1 MQTPLLSVAP
11 DLNSPTSVQVAMML
25 AEHLDISVAEA
36 CHHFG
41 TAITERNAEDAYAQ
55 KSDGTLCVAGLAQA
69 LTSSFVKVRGMGGV
83 LLES

>member
-1 MQTPLLSVAP
+1 
-11 DLNSPTSVQVAMML
+11 MML

-55 KSDGTLCVAGLAQA
+55 KSDGTLCVAGKIISRAQA
-69 LTSSFVKVRGMGGV
+69 LTSSFVKVRAFWFQQIP
-83 LLES
+83 ESDSQL

>member
-1 MQTPLLSVAP
+1 
-11 DLNSPTSVQVAMML
+11 MML

-69 LTSSFVKVRGMGGV
+69 LTSSFVKVRAFCWNH
-83 LLES
+83 ESDSQLSACSSVIGDR